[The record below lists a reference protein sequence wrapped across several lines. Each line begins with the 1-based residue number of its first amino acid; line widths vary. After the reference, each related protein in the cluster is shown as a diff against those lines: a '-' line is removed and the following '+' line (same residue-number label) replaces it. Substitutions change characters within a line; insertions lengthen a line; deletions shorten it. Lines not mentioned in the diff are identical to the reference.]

1 MTTPTST
8 SEGQIMMQLHASAA
22 AGIAG
27 LLIFI
32 SVFAVAV
39 TYALWPA
46 NKQTFDRLA
55 RLPLDDDSEDRGQ

>member
-1 MTTPTST
+1 
-8 SEGQIMMQLHASAA
+8 MMQMHASAS
-22 AGIAG
+22 AGIVG

-55 RLPLDDDSEDRGQ
+55 RLPLDDDKEENRL